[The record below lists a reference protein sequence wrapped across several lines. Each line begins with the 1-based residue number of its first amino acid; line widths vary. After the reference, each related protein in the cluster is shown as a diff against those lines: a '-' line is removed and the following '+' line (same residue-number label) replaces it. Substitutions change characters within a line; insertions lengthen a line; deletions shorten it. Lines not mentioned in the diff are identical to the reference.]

1 MASKKAQNEPSVSR
15 TYRAAVKIGED
26 YVTIEE
32 TITLDVDASDAQIA
46 QAVEL
51 GWRMF
56 KAQQDSAKA
65 QILEARES
73 YGDDRERIA
82 LPSQLERISDLQRIL
97 GWDAQHLAD
106 FLAERRLDGSK
117 LSRRQ
122 ASLVVDQL
130 RRLIDEQQRDSAP
143 AHASQLE
150 AIKRKAAELNVE
162 VEVAIAKVIG
172 ESASIDTLTY
182 GEANQLIQRMQS
194 GRKRAPSK

>member
-32 TITLDVDASDAQIA
+32 TITLDIDATDAQIA

-82 LPSQLERISDLQRIL
+82 LPSQLERISDLQRLL
-97 GWDAQHLAD
+97 GWDAQQLAD

-130 RRLIDEQQRDSAP
+130 RRLIDEQQRDAAP
-143 AHASQLE
+143 AHASQIE
-150 AIKRKAAELNVE
+150 AIRRKAGELHVE

-172 ESASIDTLTY
+172 EHATIDTLTY

-194 GRKRAPSK
+194 GRKRTPTK

>member
-1 MASKKAQNEPSVSR
+1 VNYGTKLEVNIRKP
-15 TYRAAVKIGED
+15 AAVKIGED

-32 TITLDVDASDAQIA
+32 TITLDVEASDEQIA

-51 GWRMF
+51 GWRIF

-97 GWDAQHLAD
+97 GWDAQQLAD

-143 AHASQLE
+143 AHTSQLE

-162 VEVAIAKVIG
+162 VEVAITKVIG

>member
-1 MASKKAQNEPSVSR
+1 MASKKAQSEPSVSR

-32 TITLDVDASDAQIA
+32 TITLDVDATDDQIA

-51 GWRMF
+51 GWRIF

-65 QILEARES
+65 QILEAREA

-97 GWDAQHLAD
+97 GWDAQQLVD

-150 AIKRKAAELNVE
+150 AIKRKAGELNVD
-162 VEVAIAKVIG
+162 VDVAIVKVIG
-172 ESASIDTLTY
+172 ESATIETLTY

-194 GRKRAPSK
+194 GRKRTATN

>member
-1 MASKKAQNEPSVSR
+1 MASKKAQSEPSVSR

-32 TITLDVDASDAQIA
+32 TITLDVDATDDQIA

-51 GWRMF
+51 GWRIF

-97 GWDAQHLAD
+97 GWDAQQLAD

-130 RRLIDEQQRDSAP
+130 RRLIDEQQRDAAP
-143 AHASQLE
+143 AHASQIE
-150 AIKRKAAELNVE
+150 AIKRKATELNVE
-162 VEVAIAKVIG
+162 VDVAITKVIG
-172 ESASIDTLTY
+172 ASATIETLTY

-194 GRKRAPSK
+194 GRKRTPTK

>member
-1 MASKKAQNEPSVSR
+1 MASKKAQSEPSISR

-32 TITLDVDASDAQIA
+32 TITLDVEASDEQIA

-51 GWRMF
+51 GWRIF

-97 GWDAQHLAD
+97 GWDAQQLTD

-143 AHASQLE
+143 AHTSQLE

-162 VEVAIAKVIG
+162 VEVAITKVIG

-194 GRKRAPSK
+194 GRKRTPSK

>member
-1 MASKKAQNEPSVSR
+1 MASKKAQSEPSISR

-32 TITLDVDASDAQIA
+32 TITLDVEASDEQIA

-51 GWRMF
+51 GWRIF

-97 GWDAQHLAD
+97 GWDAQQLTD

-130 RRLIDEQQRDSAP
+130 RRLIDENQRDSAP
-143 AHASQLE
+143 AHTSQLE

-162 VEVAIAKVIG
+162 VEVAITKVIG

>member
-32 TITLDVDASDAQIA
+32 TITLDVDASDEQIA
-46 QAVEL
+46 QAVAL
-51 GWRMF
+51 GWRIF

-82 LPSQLERISDLQRIL
+82 LPSQLERISDLQRLL
-97 GWDAQHLAD
+97 GWDAQQLAD
-106 FLAERRLDGSK
+106 FLVERRLDGSK

-122 ASLVVDQL
+122 ATLVVDQL
-130 RRLIDEQQRDSAP
+130 RRMIDEQQRDAAP
-143 AHASQLE
+143 AHASQIE
-150 AIKRKAAELNVE
+150 AIKRKASELNVE
-162 VEVAIAKVIG
+162 VDVAIAKVIG
-172 ESASIDTLTY
+172 ESATIESLTY

-194 GRKRAPSK
+194 GRKRTPSK

>member
-1 MASKKAQNEPSVSR
+1 MASKKAQSEPSISR

-32 TITLDVDASDAQIA
+32 TITLDVEASDEQIA

-51 GWRMF
+51 GWRIF

-97 GWDAQHLAD
+97 GWDAQQLAD

-143 AHASQLE
+143 AHTSQLE

-162 VEVAIAKVIG
+162 VEVAITKVIG

>member
-1 MASKKAQNEPSVSR
+1 MASKKAHSEPSVSR

-32 TITLDVDASDAQIA
+32 TITLDMDATDEQIA
-46 QAVEL
+46 QSVEL
-51 GWRMF
+51 GWRIF

-82 LPSQLERISDLQRIL
+82 LPSQLERISDLQRLL
-97 GWDAQHLAD
+97 GWDAQQLSD

-130 RRLIDEQQRDSAP
+130 RRLIDEQQRDAAP
-143 AHASQLE
+143 AHASQIE
-150 AIKRKAAELNVE
+150 AIRRKAGELHVE

-172 ESASIDTLTY
+172 EHATIDTLTY
-182 GEANQLIQRMQS
+182 GEANQLFQRMQS
-194 GRKRAPSK
+194 GRKRTSSK

>member
-1 MASKKAQNEPSVSR
+1 MASKKAQHEPSVSR

-32 TITLDVDASDAQIA
+32 TITLDVDATDAQIA

-51 GWRMF
+51 GWRIF

-82 LPSQLERISDLQRIL
+82 LPSQLERISDLQRLL
-97 GWDAQHLAD
+97 GWDAQQLAD
-106 FLAERRLDGSK
+106 FFAERRLDGSK

-130 RRLIDEQQRDSAP
+130 RRLIDEQQRDAAP
-143 AHASQLE
+143 ANTSQIE
-150 AIKRKAAELNVE
+150 AIKRKANELNVE
-162 VEVAIAKVIG
+162 VDVAIAKVIG
-172 ESASIDTLTY
+172 ESATIDTLTY

-194 GRKRAPSK
+194 GRKRTPTK

>member
-1 MASKKAQNEPSVSR
+1 MASKKAQSDPSVSR

-32 TITLDVDASDAQIA
+32 TITLDVDATDEQIA

-51 GWRMF
+51 GWRIF

-82 LPSQLERISDLQRIL
+82 LPSQLERINDLQRIL
-97 GWDAQHLAD
+97 GWDAQQLAD

-130 RRLIDEQQRDSAP
+130 RRLIDEQQRDAAP
-143 AHASQLE
+143 AHASQIE
-150 AIKRKAAELNVE
+150 AIKRKASELNVE
-162 VEVAIAKVIG
+162 VAVAITKVIG
-172 ESASIDTLTY
+172 DSATIETLTY

-194 GRKRAPSK
+194 GRKRTATK

>member
-1 MASKKAQNEPSVSR
+1 MASKKAQSEPSVSR

-32 TITLDVDASDAQIA
+32 TITLDVEASDEQIA

-51 GWRMF
+51 GWRIF

-97 GWDAQHLAD
+97 GWDAQQLTD

-130 RRLIDEQQRDSAP
+130 RRLIDENQRDSAP
-143 AHASQLE
+143 AHTIQLE

-162 VEVAIAKVIG
+162 VEVAITKVIG

>member
-1 MASKKAQNEPSVSR
+1 MASKKAQSEPSVSR

-32 TITLDVDASDAQIA
+32 TITLDIDATDEQIA
-46 QAVEL
+46 HAVEL
-51 GWRMF
+51 GWRIF

-82 LPSQLERISDLQRIL
+82 LPSQLERISDLQRLL
-97 GWDAQHLAD
+97 GWEAQQLAD

-130 RRLIDEQQRDSAP
+130 RRLIDEQQRDAAP
-143 AHASQLE
+143 ANTSQIE
-150 AIKRKAAELNVE
+150 AIKRKANELNVE
-162 VEVAIAKVIG
+162 VAVAIAKVIG
-172 ESASIDTLTY
+172 ESATIDTLTY

-194 GRKRAPSK
+194 SRKRTSSK

>member
-1 MASKKAQNEPSVSR
+1 MASKKAQSEPSVSR

-32 TITLDVDASDAQIA
+32 TITLDIDATDEQIA
-46 QAVEL
+46 HAVEL
-51 GWRMF
+51 GWRIF

-82 LPSQLERISDLQRIL
+82 LPSQLERISDLQRVL
-97 GWDAQHLAD
+97 GWEAQQLAD

-130 RRLIDEQQRDSAP
+130 RRLIDEQQRDAAP
-143 AHASQLE
+143 ANTSQIE
-150 AIKRKAAELNVE
+150 AIKRKANELNVE
-162 VEVAIAKVIG
+162 VAVAIAKVIG
-172 ESASIDTLTY
+172 ESATIDTLTY

-194 GRKRAPSK
+194 SRKRTSSK

>member
-1 MASKKAQNEPSVSR
+1 MASKKAQSEPSVSR

-32 TITLDVDASDAQIA
+32 TITLDVAATDDQIA

-51 GWRMF
+51 GWRIF

-65 QILEARES
+65 QILEAREA

-97 GWDAQHLAD
+97 GWDAQQLAD

-130 RRLIDEQQRDSAP
+130 RRLIDENQRDSAP
-143 AHASQLE
+143 AHTSQLE

-162 VEVAIAKVIG
+162 VEVAITKVIG
-172 ESASIDTLTY
+172 ESSSIDTLTY

-194 GRKRAPSK
+194 GRKRAQSK

>member
-1 MASKKAQNEPSVSR
+1 MASKKAQSEPSVSR

-32 TITLDVDASDAQIA
+32 TITLDVDATDDQIT

-51 GWRMF
+51 GWRIF

-97 GWDAQHLAD
+97 GWDAQQLAD

-130 RRLIDEQQRDSAP
+130 RRLIDEQHRDAAP
-143 AHASQLE
+143 AHASQIE
-150 AIKRKAAELNVE
+150 AIKRKASELNVE
-162 VEVAIAKVIG
+162 VEVAITKVIG
-172 ESASIDTLTY
+172 DSTTLETLTY

-194 GRKRAPSK
+194 GRKRTPTK

>member
-1 MASKKAQNEPSVSR
+1 MASKKAQHEPSVSR

-32 TITLDVDASDAQIA
+32 TITLDVDATDDQIA

-51 GWRMF
+51 GWRIF

-82 LPSQLERISDLQRIL
+82 LPSQLERISDLQRVL
-97 GWDAQHLAD
+97 GWDAQQLTD

-122 ASLVVDQL
+122 ASLVIDQL
-130 RRLIDEQQRDSAP
+130 RRAIDEYQRDAVP
-143 AHASQLE
+143 AHASQIE
-150 AIKRKAAELNVE
+150 AIRRKAHELNVD
-162 VEVAIAKVIG
+162 VDVAVTRVIG
-172 ESASIDTLTY
+172 ERATIESLTY

-194 GRKRAPSK
+194 GRKRTPSS

>member
-1 MASKKAQNEPSVSR
+1 MASKKAQSEPSVSR

-32 TITLDVDASDAQIA
+32 TITLDVEASDEQIA

-51 GWRMF
+51 GWRIF

-97 GWDAQHLAD
+97 GWDAQQLTD

-130 RRLIDEQQRDSAP
+130 RRLIDENQRDSAP
-143 AHASQLE
+143 AHTSQLE

-162 VEVAIAKVIG
+162 VEVAITKVIG

>member
-1 MASKKAQNEPSVSR
+1 MASKKAQSEPSVSR

-32 TITLDVDASDAQIA
+32 TITLDVDATDDQIA

-51 GWRMF
+51 GWRIF

-97 GWDAQHLAD
+97 GWDAQQLAD

-130 RRLIDEQQRDSAP
+130 RRLIDEQQRDAAP
-143 AHASQLE
+143 AHASQIE
-150 AIKRKAAELNVE
+150 AIKRKATELNVE
-162 VEVAIAKVIG
+162 VEVAIARVIG
-172 ESASIDTLTY
+172 ESASLETLTY

-194 GRKRAPSK
+194 GRKRTPTK

>member
-1 MASKKAQNEPSVSR
+1 MASKKAQSEPSVSR

-32 TITLDVDASDAQIA
+32 TITLDVEASDEQIA

-51 GWRMF
+51 GWRIF

-97 GWDAQHLAD
+97 GWDAQQLAD

-143 AHASQLE
+143 AHTSQLE

-162 VEVAIAKVIG
+162 VEVAITKVIG

>member
-1 MASKKAQNEPSVSR
+1 MASKKAQSEPSVSR

-32 TITLDVDASDAQIA
+32 TITLDVDATDDQIA

-51 GWRMF
+51 GWRIF

-65 QILEARES
+65 QILEAREA

-97 GWDAQHLAD
+97 GWDAQQLVD

-150 AIKRKAAELNVE
+150 AIKRKAGELNVD
-162 VEVAIAKVIG
+162 VDVAIVKVIG
-172 ESASIDTLTY
+172 ESATIETLTY

-194 GRKRAPSK
+194 GRKRTPTK

>member
-1 MASKKAQNEPSVSR
+1 MASKKAQSEPSVSR

-32 TITLDVDASDAQIA
+32 TITLDVDATDDQIA

-51 GWRMF
+51 GWRIF

-65 QILEARES
+65 QILEAREA

-97 GWDAQHLAD
+97 GWDAQQLVD

-150 AIKRKAAELNVE
+150 AIKRKAGELNVD
-162 VEVAIAKVIG
+162 VDVAIVKVIG
-172 ESASIDTLTY
+172 ERATIETLTY

-194 GRKRAPSK
+194 GRKRTPTK

>member
-32 TITLDVDASDAQIA
+32 TITLDIDATDEQIA
-46 QAVEL
+46 HAVEL
-51 GWRMF
+51 GWRIF

-82 LPSQLERISDLQRIL
+82 LPSQLERISDLQRLL
-97 GWDAQHLAD
+97 GWEAQQLAD

-130 RRLIDEQQRDSAP
+130 RRLIDEQQRDAAP
-143 AHASQLE
+143 AHTSQIE
-150 AIKRKAAELNVE
+150 AIKRKAHELNVE
-162 VEVAIAKVIG
+162 VDVAIAKVIG
-172 ESASIDTLTY
+172 ESATIDTLTY

-194 GRKRAPSK
+194 GRKRTPTK

>member
-1 MASKKAQNEPSVSR
+1 MASKKAQSEPSVSR

-32 TITLDVDASDAQIA
+32 TITLDVDATDDQIT

-51 GWRMF
+51 GWRIF

-97 GWDAQHLAD
+97 GWDAQQLAD

-130 RRLIDEQQRDSAP
+130 RRLIDEQQRDAAP
-143 AHASQLE
+143 AHASQIE
-150 AIKRKAAELNVE
+150 AIKRKASELNVE
-162 VEVAIAKVIG
+162 VEVAITKVIG
-172 ESASIDTLTY
+172 DSATIDTLTY

-194 GRKRAPSK
+194 GRKRTPTK

>member
-1 MASKKAQNEPSVSR
+1 MASKKAQSEPSVSR

-32 TITLDVDASDAQIA
+32 TITLDIDATDEQIA
-46 QAVEL
+46 HAVEL
-51 GWRMF
+51 GWRIF

-82 LPSQLERISDLQRIL
+82 LPSQLERISDLQRLL
-97 GWDAQHLAD
+97 GWDAQQLAD

-130 RRLIDEQQRDSAP
+130 RRLIDEHQRDAAP

-150 AIKRKAAELNVE
+150 AIKRKANELNVE
-162 VEVAIAKVIG
+162 VAVAIAKVIG
-172 ESASIDTLTY
+172 ESATIDTLTY

-194 GRKRAPSK
+194 SRKRTSSK